1 MLQTIFATYDN
12 NITFR
17 IVKSGGKA
25 AVADWALAAKALQLF
40 NVEINPRP
48 LEENG
53 LADLCQTSTYEEFLR
68 DSFIKHENDK
78 SEDEEK
84 KYVKRESSS
93 KVALAQSL
101 SVHRPDLVLIAEDG
115 RKILGHRS
123 LLSLFS
129 PVFRQLLPLH
139 DQHESL
145 LALSLPFT
153 SEPLFAFHRFGSTN
167 VQTIIVY
174 FHIQDL

>member
-1 MLQTIFATYDN
+1 M
-12 NITFR
+12 FR

-53 LADLCQTSTYEEFLR
+53 LADLCQTSAYEEFLR

-123 LLSLFS
+123 LLSL
-129 PVFRQLLPLH
+129 PAAR
-139 DQHESL
+139 
-145 LALSLPFT
+145 LSSKLKRT
-153 SEPLFAFHRFGSTN
+153 RAK
-167 VQTIIVY
+167 VQEVTKVKYGLIIITVNK
-174 FHIQDL
+174 HQGI